1 SSTYHY
7 QEKSSSIVKSQS
19 NTTHYYRRQHHY
31 ISPLEQ
37 LDKLTRSVL
46 NDLIDYA
53 LHIKNYTID
62 TEDQLNKPPKP
73 SDPALVQIQF
83 IYENDPSIILLIEVF
98 HLPPENSFTFNKIK
112 KLCKIIFSLD
122 HIVNCWGDPEKEL
135 EKFLRFKLCDNNDID
150 FIIPKNTQ
158 DIFKDW
164 FNRTYPQSIH
174 IKDGVNDQYSLQ
186 SAIYITFNEWLDKR
200 MTLANW
206 GCGIDL
212 LLQTYLTMNDYDDIK
227 DKKIYDGKQIR
238 QLMETYAINDCFSDT
253 KLSQILKH
261 FEPSKPP
268 LEDNNIYI
276 LDYEPTEA
284 EIQPDESLNDNDT
297 VESVHVLDERT
308 TVNDIMELD
317 EPDSNV
323 VLSIHGQTNILDG
336 LEARDAPVPVII
348 DTGSGFRTET
358 DETDWN
364 RNR

>member
-98 HLPPENSFTFNKIK
+98 HLPPENSFTCNKIK

-122 HIVNCWGDPEKEL
+122 HIVNCWDDPEKEL
-135 EKFLRFKLCDNNDID
+135 EKFLRFKLFDNNDID

-158 DIFKDW
+158 DIFKD
-164 FNRTYPQSIH
+164 
-174 IKDGVNDQYSLQ
+174 
-186 SAIYITFNEWLDKR
+186 
-200 MTLANW
+200 
-206 GCGIDL
+206 
-212 LLQTYLTMNDYDDIK
+212 
-227 DKKIYDGKQIR
+227 
-238 QLMETYAINDCFSDT
+238 
-253 KLSQILKH
+253 
-261 FEPSKPP
+261 
-268 LEDNNIYI
+268 
-276 LDYEPTEA
+276 
-284 EIQPDESLNDNDT
+284 
-297 VESVHVLDERT
+297 
-308 TVNDIMELD
+308 
-317 EPDSNV
+317 
-323 VLSIHGQTNILDG
+323 
-336 LEARDAPVPVII
+336 
-348 DTGSGFRTET
+348 
-358 DETDWN
+358 
-364 RNR
+364 